1 MTKRLAGV
9 GIHSPSTRGS
19 SAQVQRDGQTPDTGG
34 GDAAGRAPLRGGAP
48 LWDSGACF
56 VPLEAGV
63 MPAATPT
70 LVAVEIT
77 DADHERGVMSALP
90 SITDLRETSGQVRK
104 VPIGDIG
111 LPVRSP
117 RRQRPAALAG

>member
-1 MTKRLAGV
+1 
-9 GIHSPSTRGS
+9 
-19 SAQVQRDGQTPDTGG
+19 
-34 GDAAGRAPLRGGAP
+34 
-48 LWDSGACF
+48 
-56 VPLEAGV
+56 

-104 VPIGDIG
+104 VPIGDMHFELNVKPPIARWWAIG
-111 LPVRSP
+111 YRPVTWRE
-117 RRQRPAALAG
+117 R